1 MKVLVRQSQNFTVQS
16 GVGRAA
22 AAAAAFL
29 HRCGSGFGVS
39 LKRLDVD
46 SVEICVRVVVFGD
59 CVPGMVRSILCGLQ
73 F

>member
-1 MKVLVRQSQNFTVQS
+1 MGKGNESVGVAKQNFTVQS
-16 GVGRAA
+16 GVER
-22 AAAAAFL
+22 AAAAFL
-29 HRCGSGFGVS
+29 HRCGVGVV

-46 SVEICVRVVVFGD
+46 SVEIFVKVVVYGG